1 MTCCAFNVYFRL
13 GTKYCPCQTKSKLE
27 HFFYLSLKLVKKQR
41 RQLATS
47 TRIWPRNCHGTYSAW
62 CLRKFCKDESLEDGE
77 LSGQPSEVVNNQLSA
92 ILKTDP
98 LTTTREVAED
108 STLDHSTVICQL
120 KQIGKVKEL
129 VSGCLMS

>member
-1 MTCCAFNVYFRL
+1 M
-13 GTKYCPCQTKSKLE
+13 SD
-27 HFFYLSLKLVKKQR
+27 KKQ
-41 RQLATS
+41 
-47 TRIWPRNCHGTYSAW
+47 TRALFLFEFKAGQKAEETTRNIHTLWPRNCHGTYSAW